1 MVLTRSRAWTC
12 AVVNQLAFPGLGTIM
27 AGRRIGFVQAPVMVA
42 GFILVMAFMGVWFLA
57 LFRLA
62 TDPAWTDAQFNAQ
75 WRSWAWAG
83 LWGALLCGIA
93 WCWALVSSIAIVRQA
108 QHTPPV
114 LQAR

>member
-12 AVVNQLAFPGLGTIM
+12 AVINQLAFPGLGTIM
-27 AGRRIGFVQAPVMVA
+27 AGRRIGYAQATVMVA
-42 GFILVMAFMGVWFLA
+42 GFILVMTFMGVWFLA

-62 TDPAWTDAQFNAQ
+62 SDPAWTDAHYDAQ
-75 WRSWAWAG
+75 WRSWGWAG
-83 LWGALLCGIA
+83 LWGALLCGVA
-93 WCWALVSSIAIVRQA
+93 WCWALVSSIAIVRLA